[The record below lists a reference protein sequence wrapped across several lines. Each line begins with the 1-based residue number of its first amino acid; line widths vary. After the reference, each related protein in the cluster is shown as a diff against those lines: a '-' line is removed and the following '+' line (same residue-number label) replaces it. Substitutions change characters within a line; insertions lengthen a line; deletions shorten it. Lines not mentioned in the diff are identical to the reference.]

1 MKFIT
6 RLVFVMAPALLAAGM
21 LFAHPGDYH
30 KYSGEQLY
38 MRFCASCHGASGAGD
53 GPVAEAL
60 STHLPDLREMAVRSG
75 QRFSRDWVYRIVDGR
90 VRIAAHGTR
99 EMPVWGTGFYVE
111 YGANAD
117 ADCKAQPIISE
128 LVDYLIA
135 IQQPPLESP

>member
-1 MKFIT
+1 
-6 RLVFVMAPALLAAGM
+6 
-21 LFAHPGDYH
+21 
-30 KYSGEQLY
+30 
-38 MRFCASCHGASGAGD
+38 
-53 GPVAEAL
+53 
-60 STHLPDLREMAVRSG
+60 MAVRSG
-75 QRFSRDWVYRIVDGR
+75 HRFSRDWVYRIVDGR

-117 ADCKAQPIISE
+117 ADGKAQAIISE